1 MNQIVAEPPYPLG
14 SHLTAAASTPAAA
27 SLVAEFSWAVF
38 ALGLVAG
45 IGALK
50 LLTPFDGDQALF
62 LYFAQAIDHG
72 QKLYVDVWDM
82 KQPGVF
88 WFYWLGGKLF
98 GSSELSVKLLELSWF
113 LAFTLCLI
121 LCLRRL
127 FVHPWMSSIAAA
139 AALGSYY
146 ASAGTRELTQAEI
159 LLSFPMFL
167 SAWLLAR
174 DYRSS
179 GAAAAGWLAAGGFAA
194 VAVVFKLFYA
204 PIFIGFVLVTIFSAS
219 GPQKSARA
227 LLASGF
233 AVLVPFTCGV
243 AAVLGAVSLVLWWQ
257 GIFGE
262 LVWNSFVY
270 PFHALST
277 AAIDVDSGRLLRN
290 SLWLLAVMAPWL
302 PFALI
307 TITRVVKANEPALM
321 RLMLTWV
328 LLTAILIILQRLMFW
343 KYHFL
348 LLFVPLSILAARGL
362 DLLLSWLS
370 AAATQPQAEAHRRL
384 LSPAVLTILFALPAM
399 SAIIFF
405 TQRQAEELHLLASGG
420 KPAGIERYRSAVGRD
435 YGWIREQLSGLRTPG
450 GEPIYVFGNPLIY
463 LITERRQ
470 AIPINGWSWEA
481 YPTEKWE
488 ALPEQLIA
496 ARPAYLFVDRLN
508 EELISENSR
517 PTRQFI
523 DSSYVLVKEID
534 KGRLY
539 ARRSPAPDA
548 SPDTGWHPHM

>member
-1 MNQIVAEPPYPLG
+1 MNQIATQPPYPLG
-14 SHLTAAASTPAAA
+14 SRHVATAVTAVST
-27 SLVAEFSWAVF
+27 SRVAELAWAAF
-38 ALGLVAG
+38 ALGLVAS

-72 QKLYVDVWDM
+72 EKLYVDVWDM

-98 GSSELSVKLLELSWF
+98 GPSELAVKLLELGWF
-113 LAFTLCLI
+113 LAFALCLI
-121 LCLRRL
+121 VCLRRL
-127 FVHPWMSSIAAA
+127 FVHRWMSSIAAA

-146 ASAGTRELTQAEI
+146 AFAGTRELTQAEI

-167 SAWLLAR
+167 SAWLLAY

-179 GAAAAGWLAAGGFAA
+179 GTAAAGRALAGGFAA

-204 PIFIGFVLVTIFSAS
+204 PIFIGFVLVTIFSLS
-219 GPQKSARA
+219 SRESSRPS
-227 LLASGF
+227 LLANGIT
-233 AVLVPFTCGV
+233 VLVPFTCGV
-243 AAVLGAVSLVLWWQ
+243 AAVLGVVSLILWWQ
-257 GIFGE
+257 GTFGE

-270 PFHALST
+270 PFHALNT
-277 AAIDVDSGRLLRN
+277 AAIDVDTGRLARN
-290 SLWLLAVMAPWL
+290 SLWALATMAPWL
-302 PFALI
+302 LFAMVALG
-307 TITRVVKANEPALM
+307 RVLRPDEPALM

-348 LLFVPLSILAARGL
+348 LLFVPVSILAARGI
-362 DLLLSWLS
+362 DLLLLS
-370 AAATQPQAEAHRRL
+370 LSSPDPRSRR
-384 LSPAVLTILFALPAM
+384 LSPAVLTALFALPAM
-399 SAIIFF
+399 SAIFFF
-405 TQRQAEELHLLASGG
+405 TQRQAEELHLLANRGT
-420 KPAGIERYRSAVGRD
+420 PAGIERYRSAVGRD
-435 YGWIREQLSGLRTPG
+435 YGWIREQLAGLRTPA
-450 GEPIYVFGNPLIY
+450 GEPIYVFGNPLVY

-481 YPTEKWE
+481 YPAENWE
-488 ALPEQLIA
+488 ALPGQLIA
-496 ARPAYLFVDRLN
+496 AKPAYLFVDPLN

-523 DSSYVLVKEID
+523 ESDYVLVKETD

-548 SPDTGWHPHM
+548 QPDTGWRPHL